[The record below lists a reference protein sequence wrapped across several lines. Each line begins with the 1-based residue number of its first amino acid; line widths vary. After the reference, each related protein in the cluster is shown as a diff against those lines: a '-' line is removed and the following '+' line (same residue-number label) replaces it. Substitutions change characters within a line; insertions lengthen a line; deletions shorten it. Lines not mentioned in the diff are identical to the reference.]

1 MSTGT
6 GEGAPGA
13 SGALR
18 GSIVAAVGLAI
29 LAGFALWGAFS
40 IPSGQGFAVVDA
52 SDFPRVL
59 SIALAV
65 LAFSD
70 NLLRSRVGRALRAIR
85 GSETAA
91 MVTGIGDGTVPDE
104 FEADDIV
111 CIDLD

>member
-65 LAFSD
+65 LAVI
-70 NLLRSRVGRALRAIR
+70 NLVQAVR
-85 GSETAA
+85 GK
-91 MVTGIGDGTVPDE
+91 VPDE
-104 FEADDIV
+104 ADRKSTR
-111 CIDLD
+111 LNSSH